1 MQDDILIDGFSSNP
15 EIAAFEHTFSQI
27 DAYNFEFEK
36 LDSKM
41 NSKNDT
47 LIKEV
52 EYALTDISLQKAAS
66 ARLYALLGSAY
77 LIKGNK
83 SQAKNCLE
91 SSEKAFKGDARA
103 LILSSRLGI
112 EKNLKEKSKAYSDK
126 SLLLLEEALIC
137 YENTDYTKSV
147 ACFDEAF
154 LSLDSSYRGA
164 YENLRNIS
172 WKLRGTSANSSVA
185 ALLALKE
192 ISVMQMLQIT
202 NEDSQLLYNY
212 TLGKDLSNN
221 ELYKKIAGAGLLN
234 PVSQE
239 LSAENALSK
248 TTIVNKLT
256 AARFL
261 WNLYNHKKNTVQL
274 LTKYSDYYKNQK
286 RRSPVLDV
294 KAGNPDFDATL
305 GCVENEILQLED
317 GLNFEGEKLVSGAEF
332 GEALNKIK

>member
-154 LSLDSSYRGA
+154 LSLG
-164 YENLRNIS
+164 I
-172 WKLRGTSANSSVA
+172 
-185 ALLALKE
+185 
-192 ISVMQMLQIT
+192 
-202 NEDSQLLYNY
+202 
-212 TLGKDLSNN
+212 
-221 ELYKKIAGAGLLN
+221 
-234 PVSQE
+234 
-239 LSAENALSK
+239 
-248 TTIVNKLT
+248 
-256 AARFL
+256 
-261 WNLYNHKKNTVQL
+261 
-274 LTKYSDYYKNQK
+274 
-286 RRSPVLDV
+286 
-294 KAGNPDFDATL
+294 
-305 GCVENEILQLED
+305 
-317 GLNFEGEKLVSGAEF
+317 
-332 GEALNKIK
+332 